1 MRVRPI
7 QRADRSAWLQMR
19 RALWP
24 DALPDGLAAEVDRF
38 FMGTLLEPEAVLVAE
53 RHGRLV
59 GFAELS
65 VRPFAEGCRAG
76 RVAYLEGWW
85 VAPDIRRKGVGRAL
99 IHASELWAR
108 DQGCTEFASD
118 SSLDNPD
125 SRDAHLALGFR
136 ETGRLVCFAKRL
148 D

>member
-19 RALWP
+19 KALWP
-24 DALPDGLAAEVDRF
+24 DARSDSLVAEVDRF
-38 FMGTLLEPEAVLVAE
+38 FMGTLLEPEEVLVAE

-65 VRPFAEGCRAG
+65 VRPFAEGCDSG
-76 RVAYLEGWW
+76 RVGYLEGWW
-85 VAPDIRRKGVGRAL
+85 VAPDVRRKGVGRAL

-118 SSLDNPD
+118 SSLGNEDG
-125 SRDAHLALGFR
+125 RRAHEALGFR
-136 ETGRLVCFAKRL
+136 EMGRLVCFAKRL